1 MVRFRVGIIVF
12 LVLYFIFFLDIS
24 LSRMVNLVAPDCS
37 LDTDT
42 EMAKE

>member
-1 MVRFRVGIIVF
+1 MVRFRVGITVF
-12 LVLYFIFFLDIS
+12 LVLYFFLDIS